1 MKVRVLAAVLCC
13 ALSMSPAAAG
23 GLAQSEVKSDA
34 FAVQQTAPAAGA
46 LGGTG
51 TLAMIAA
58 LVLVAAVAG
67 GGGGGGGGGGDAA
80 QPAPAAP
87 APAPAPLK

>member
-34 FAVQQTAPAAGA
+34 FAVQQAAPAAGA

-51 TLAMIAA
+51 TLALIAA

-67 GGGGGGGGGGDAA
+67 GGGGGGGGDAV